1 MIKAKINSA
10 ELQELLT
17 KISKV
22 DQEVRVKTD
31 RAIEASARNIEASA
45 KRKVPRGV
53 SNNLQNSIG
62 VRGSFLEREVYSDS
76 KYAPFVEFGTKSKVD
91 VPSGL
96 EGYAMQFKGGR
107 GGSFEELEKSIAR
120 WADAKNIDPEAVF
133 PIAMNIAKFGVK
145 AQPFLFPS
153 FFAERPKLIRK
164 LKRIL
169 DGIK

>member
-1 MIKAKINSA
+1 
-10 ELQELLT
+10 
-17 KISKV
+17 
-22 DQEVRVKTD
+22 
-31 RAIEASARNIEASA
+31 
-45 KRKVPRGV
+45 
-53 SNNLQNSIG
+53 
-62 VRGSFLEREVYSDS
+62 
-76 KYAPFVEFGTKSKVD
+76 
-91 VPSGL
+91 
-96 EGYAMQFKGGR
+96 MQFKGGR
-107 GGSFEELEKSIAR
+107 GGSSEELEKSIAR